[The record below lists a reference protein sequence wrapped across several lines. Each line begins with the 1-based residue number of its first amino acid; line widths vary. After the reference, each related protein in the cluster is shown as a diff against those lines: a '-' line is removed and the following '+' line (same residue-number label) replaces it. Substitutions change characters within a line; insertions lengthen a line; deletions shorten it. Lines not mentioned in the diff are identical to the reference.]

1 MENSVIESS
10 VIENTTTDQN
20 KVMQEESLEQNIYI
34 NRELSLLSFQYRV
47 LELAKDV
54 TIPLLNRLRFL
65 CISSSNLDEFF
76 EVRVSGLKRHELMG
90 MPIQGPD
97 YPDQTPVS
105 EQLKQIREIA
115 HMLVDDQY
123 RVLNETLIP
132 AMEEEGIYITRRTK
146 WNKKQSDWVKEYFE
160 DQLFPILT
168 PIALD
173 PAHPFPRVLNKSLNF
188 IVSLK
193 GKDAFGRSSE
203 LAVVQAPRALPRII
217 PLPEGI
223 ANHPHDFIFLSSV
236 IHAHIDSIFPGMEVT
251 GCYQFRVTRNSDLFL
266 DHTKMDDLLHAV
278 EGELFSRRYGDS
290 VRLEIVNSCPEKL
303 CNFLL
308 KEFKLGEDD
317 LYLVNGPV
325 NLNRMENIID
335 LVDLP
340 HLEYPKH
347 NQVIPVNLKRNT
359 NVFEALAKKDALIHL
374 PFESFSPI
382 IDMLQQASVDPNVVA
397 IKQTLYRTGSDSMLV
412 DILVNAAR
420 AGKEVTVIIELRA
433 RFDEAANIHLATY
446 LQEAGAHVVYGVVG
460 FKTHAKM
467 MLITRREK
475 GKIKNYAHLST
486 GNYHATTARHYTD
499 IGLLTSDKKITQDV
513 HKLFLQMTGMSK
525 KSDLSTII
533 QSPFNLHQSILDF
546 IEVEIKNALEGKS
559 ARIIL
564 KTNALTHKDIVDA
577 LYRASQAGVQIYLII
592 RSICTLRPGITGLSE
607 NIKVRS
613 VLGRFL
619 EHTRIYFF
627 ENDGDQRVWLS
638 SADLMVRNLF
648 HRIEASFPINDPT
661 LKRRVIE
668 EGLEPYISCER
679 DAWDLQQDSSF
690 ARSVEAG
697 DFTYQSAQQFLMELH
712 QP

>member
-1 MENSVIESS
+1 MSCTIIMSEDKIAIEQQISS
-10 VIENTTTDQN
+10 DQMQQDSTTNDQN
-20 KVMQEESLEQNIYI
+20 LYI
-34 NRELSLLSFQYRV
+34 NRELSLLSFQSRV
-47 LELAKDV
+47 LELAKDE

-76 EVRVSGLKRHELMG
+76 EVRVSGLKKQLLMG
-90 MPIQGPD
+90 VSVQGAD
-97 YPDQTPVS
+97 YPDQTPAF
-105 EQLKQIREIA
+105 EQLKQIRQLTHE
-115 HMLVDDQY
+115 LVDEQY

-132 AMEEEGIYITRRTK
+132 SMESEGIHITRRTK
-146 WNKKQSDWVKEYFE
+146 WTKEQAQWVKNYFE

-203 LAVVQAPRALPRII
+203 LAIVQAPRALPRII
-217 PLPEGI
+217 TLPEEVSSLP
-223 ANHPHDFIFLSSV
+223 NEFIFLSSV

-266 DHTKMDDLLHAV
+266 DHSNMDDLLHAV
-278 EGELFSRRYGDS
+278 EGELFSRRYGDT
-290 VRLEIVNSCPEKL
+290 VRLEIVSSCPEKL
-303 CNFLL
+303 SNFLL
-308 KEFKLGEDD
+308 KEFKLGADD

-325 NLNRMENIID
+325 NLNRMENIINLVERPD
-335 LVDLP
+335 L
-340 HLEYPKH
+340 EFKQH
-347 NQVIPVNLKRNT
+347 NPVIPSNLGRGSNIFDT
-359 NVFEALAKKDALIHL
+359 IAKKDVLIHL
-374 PFESFSPI
+374 PFESFSPVVEL
-382 IDMLQQASVDPNVVA
+382 LQQASVDPNVVA

-467 MLITRREK
+467 LLVTRREK
-475 GKIKNYAHLST
+475 GRIRNYAHLST

-499 IGLLTSDKKITQDV
+499 MGLLTSDKKITKDV

-525 KSDLSTII
+525 KSELTTLL
-533 QSPFNLHQSILDF
+533 QSPFTLHKTILEF
-546 IEVEIKNALEGKS
+546 IEQEIENAQAGKC

-564 KTNALTHKDIVDA
+564 KINALTHKDIIDA
-577 LYRASQAGVQIYLII
+577 LYKASQAGVEIDLIT
-592 RSICTLRPGITGLSE
+592 RSICCLRPGIKGVSE
-607 NIKVRS
+607 NIRVRS

-619 EHTRIYFF
+619 EHTRIYYF
-627 ENDGDQRVWLS
+627 ENNGESKIWLS
-638 SADLMVRNLF
+638 SADMMDRNLF
-648 HRIEASFPINDPT
+648 NRIEACFPINDPST
-661 LKRRVIE
+661 KNRVIQ
-668 EGLEPYISCER
+668 EGLMPYL
-679 DAWDLQQDSSF
+679 DYNANAWDLNEDGSYTR
-690 ARSVEAG
+690 AMVDGDESV
-697 DFTYQSAQQFLMELH
+697 SAQQYLLNKY
-712 QP
+712 

>member
-1 MENSVIESS
+1 MDSQTNFSESETMSVQE
-10 VIENTTTDQN
+10 TDIDNHNQ
-20 KVMQEESLEQNIYI
+20 YI
-34 NRELSLLSFQYRV
+34 NRELSLLSFQFRV
-47 LELAKDV
+47 LELAKDES
-54 TIPLLNRLRFL
+54 IPLLNRLRFL

-76 EVRVSGLKRHELMG
+76 EVRVSGLKRQIVMG
-90 MPIQGPD
+90 MPVQGAD
-97 YPDQTPVS
+97 YPDQTHAS
-105 EQLKQIREIA
+105 EQLKQIRQLA
-115 HMLVDDQY
+115 HELVDEQY

-132 AMEEEGIYITRRTK
+132 AMEQEGIHIARRTK
-146 WNKKQSDWVKEYFE
+146 WNSKQVSWVKKYFE

-203 LAVVQAPRALPRII
+203 LAIVQAPRALPRII
-217 PLPEGI
+217 PLPEEVS
-223 ANHPHDFIFLSSV
+223 NYPDEFIFLSSV
-236 IHAHIDSIFPGMEVT
+236 IHAHIESIFPGMEVT

-266 DHTKMDDLLHAV
+266 DHSNMDDLLHAV
-278 EGELFSRRYGDS
+278 EGELFSRRYGDT
-290 VRLEIVNSCPEKL
+290 VRLEIVDSCPERL

-308 KEFKLGEDD
+308 KEFKLGADD

-325 NLNRMENIID
+325 NLNRMENIITQ
-335 LVDLP
+335 VDLP
-340 HLEYPKH
+340 QLEYPQH
-347 NQVIPVNLKRNT
+347 SPVMPANIGRNA
-359 NVFEALAKKDALIHL
+359 NIFEAINKKDALIHL

-382 IDMLQQASVDPNVVA
+382 VELLQQASVDPNVVA

-499 IGLLTSDKKITQDV
+499 MGLLTSDKKITQDV

-525 KSDLSTII
+525 KSDLSTLI
-533 QSPFNLHQSILDF
+533 QSPFSLHKSILKF
-546 IEVEIKNALEGKS
+546 INNEIDNAKAGKE
-559 ARIIL
+559 AKIIL
-564 KTNALTHKDIVDA
+564 KTNAITHKEIVDA
-577 LYRASQAGVQIYLII
+577 LYQASQAGVQIDLII
-592 RSICTLRPGITGLSE
+592 RSICTLCPGIPGLSE
-607 NIKVRS
+607 NIRVRS

-619 EHTRIYFF
+619 EHTRIYYF
-627 ENDGDQRVWLS
+627 ENDGEPQVWLS

-661 LKRRVIE
+661 LKKRVIN
-668 EGLEPYISCER
+668 EGLSPYL
-679 DAWDLQQDSSF
+679 DNNLNAWDLQQD
-690 ARSVEAG
+690 G
-697 DFTYQSAQQFLMELH
+697 TFTRAAEPSEENLQSAQQYLMDLH
-712 QP
+712 SL

>member
-1 MENSVIESS
+1 
-10 VIENTTTDQN
+10 
-20 KVMQEESLEQNIYI
+20 
-34 NRELSLLSFQYRV
+34 
-47 LELAKDV
+47 
-54 TIPLLNRLRFL
+54 
-65 CISSSNLDEFF
+65 
-76 EVRVSGLKRHELMG
+76 MG
-90 MPIQGPD
+90 MPVQGAD
-97 YPDQTPVS
+97 YPDQTHAS
-105 EQLKQIREIA
+105 EQLKQIRLLA
-115 HMLVDDQY
+115 HELVDEQY

-132 AMEEEGIYITRRTK
+132 AMENEGIHITRRTK
-146 WNKKQSDWVKEYFE
+146 WNSKQANWVKNYFE

-203 LAVVQAPRALPRII
+203 LAIVQAPRALPRII
-217 PLPEGI
+217 PMPGEVS
-223 ANHPHDFIFLSSV
+223 NYPNEFVFLSSV
-236 IHAHIDSIFPGMEVT
+236 IHAHIESIFPGMEVT
-251 GCYQFRVTRNSDLFL
+251 GCFQFRVTRNSDLFL
-266 DHTKMDDLLHAV
+266 DHTNMDDLLHAV
-278 EGELFSRRYGDS
+278 EGELFSRRYGDT
-290 VRLEIVNSCPEKL
+290 VRLEIVDSCPEKL

-325 NLNRMENIID
+325 NLNRMENIITQ
-335 LVDLP
+335 VDLP
-340 HLEYPKH
+340 HLEYNKYTPTM
-347 NQVIPVNLKRNT
+347 PANLGRNT
-359 NVFEALAKKDALIHL
+359 NVFEAIAKKDALIHL
-374 PFESFSPI
+374 PFESFSPVV
-382 IDMLQQASVDPNVVA
+382 DMLQQASVDPNVVA

-499 IGLLTSDKKITQDV
+499 MGLLTSDKKITQDV

-525 KSDLSTII
+525 TSDLKTLM
-533 QSPFNLHQSILDF
+533 QSPFSLHQSMLKF
-546 IEVEIKNALEGKS
+546 IKNEIDNSKAGKP
-559 ARIIL
+559 AKIII
-564 KTNALTHKDIVDA
+564 KTNALTHKEIIDA
-577 LYRASQAGVQIYLII
+577 LYEASKAGVQIELII
-592 RSICTLRPGITGLSE
+592 RSICTLRPGIPGLSE
-607 NIKVRS
+607 NIRVRS

-619 EHTRIYFF
+619 EHTRIYYF
-627 ENDGDQRVWLS
+627 ENGGDPKVWLS

-648 HRIEASFPINDPT
+648 HRIEASFPINDSA
-661 LKRRVIE
+661 LKKRVIN
-668 EGLEPYISCER
+668 EGLGPYLNN
-679 DAWDLQQDSSF
+679 DVNAWILQADGKFVRAAQPG
-690 ARSVEAG
+690 EEEK
-697 DFTYQSAQQFLMELH
+697 QSAQQCLMELH
-712 QP
+712 SI